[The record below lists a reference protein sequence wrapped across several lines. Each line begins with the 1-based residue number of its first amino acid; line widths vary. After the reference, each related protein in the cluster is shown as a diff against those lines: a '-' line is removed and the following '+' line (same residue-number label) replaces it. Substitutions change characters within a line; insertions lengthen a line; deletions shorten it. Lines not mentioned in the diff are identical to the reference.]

1 MTAVQGRWVLG
12 GGIGSGKSRVR
23 EILAGLGVPTID
35 ADSIGHQVL
44 EPDGH
49 AFADV
54 SSRWPEVVVD
64 GRIDRRRLGEIV
76 FGDPSQLAELETMT
90 HPHIFRWIREQA
102 AGTDGGLVV
111 EMPLLGRLPGTEWRL
126 VVVDA
131 KDELRVERAVAR
143 GMSEDDVRARMA
155 SQPTRGQWLAAADAI
170 IPNRGSLDDLES
182 TVKRIL
188 PYL

>member
-1 MTAVQGRWVLG
+1 M
-12 GGIGSGKSRVR
+12 
-23 EILAGLGVPTID
+23 
-35 ADSIGHQVL
+35 
-44 EPDGH
+44 
-49 AFADV
+49 
-54 SSRWPEVVVD
+54 
-64 GRIDRRRLGEIV
+64 
-76 FGDPSQLAELETMT
+76 
-90 HPHIFRWIREQA
+90 
-102 AGTDGGLVV
+102 V